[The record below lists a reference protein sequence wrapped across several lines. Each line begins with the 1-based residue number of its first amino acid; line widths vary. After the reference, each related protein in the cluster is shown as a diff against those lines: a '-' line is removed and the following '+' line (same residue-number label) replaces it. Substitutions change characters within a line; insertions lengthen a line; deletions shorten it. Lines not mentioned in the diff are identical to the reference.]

1 MFFGWRVVGA
11 AFVVALF
18 AWGIGFYGPPIFL
31 QNLHLERGWPIP
43 MISAAITCHFVL
55 GAVVIANLAHLHR
68 RFGLRAVTRAG
79 VMLTAIGLVGWG
91 AAQTPLELFAAT
103 LPSGAGWALTS
114 GAALNAMIAP
124 WFVRRRP
131 AALSIAYN
139 GASLG
144 GVVFSPLWVALIAVV
159 GLAEAAALVAITVLV
174 VIWIV
179 AGRYLGREPAAYGL
193 MPDGA
198 DTPRAGGE
206 NRATKVSAMLLP
218 RRAVW
223 RDRRFSTLAAA
234 AALSLFAQI
243 GLIAHLF
250 SVLEPLLGAA
260 AVAGVLTL
268 TTGCAILGRTLLG
281 PMLRPGLDRR
291 VAAAANVMLQAAGS
305 LALILG
311 YGHSALLLV
320 TGCVLFGLGLGN
332 VSSLPPLLAQS
343 DFAPEDVPRVVA
355 LVTAFSQA
363 TYAFAPLTFG
373 ALREW
378 NAAGRTPA
386 LFATALLLQLAAAIV
401 FLAGRSRRQRGAI
414 RVELIP
420 RGAMLQLRPNCECCD
435 RDLPPESPEAM
446 ICSYECTFCQRCAVE
461 LFAGRCPNCGGE
473 LVRRPVR
480 PAPRLLQHPAATE
493 RVLRPHPE
501 CAPVPG

>member
-31 QNLHLERGWPIP
+31 QSLHIGRGWPIP
-43 MISAAITCHFVL
+43 MISAAITCQFVL
-55 GAVVIANLAHLHR
+55 GAVVIANLAGLHR
-68 RFGLRAVTRAG
+68 RFGLRAVTRVGA
-79 VMLTAIGLVGWG
+79 VLTAIGLVGW
-91 AAQTPLELFAAT
+91 ASAQTPFQLFAAT
-103 LPSGAGWALTS
+103 VPSGAGWALTS
-114 GAALNAMIAP
+114 GAALNAMVAP

-144 GVVFSPLWVALIAVV
+144 GVVFSPLWVALIAVA
-159 GLAEAAALVAITVLV
+159 GLAETAALVAIIMLV
-174 VIWIV
+174 VIWIL
-179 AGRYLGREPAAYGL
+179 AGRYLGREPAEYGL
-193 MPDGA
+193 VPDGA
-198 DTPRAGGE
+198 DTPREGAE
-206 NRATKVSAMLLP
+206 NRATAAPAIPLP
-218 RRAVW
+218 RSTVW

-243 GLIAHLF
+243 GLIAQLF
-250 SVLEPLLGAA
+250 SALEPLLGAA
-260 AVAGVLTL
+260 AVAGMLTL
-268 TTGCAILGRTLLG
+268 TAGCAILGRSLLG
-281 PMLRPGLDRR
+281 PLLRPGVDRR
-291 VAAAANVMLQAAGS
+291 VAAAANVTLQAAGS

-311 YGHSALLLV
+311 YGHSTPLLV

-332 VSSLPPLLAQS
+332 VSSLPALLAQS
-343 DFAPEDVPRVVA
+343 DFASADVPRVVA

-363 TYAFAPLTFG
+363 TYAFAPLAFG

-378 NAAGRTPA
+378 NVAGRIPA
-386 LFATALLLQLAAAIV
+386 LFTVALLLQLVAAIV
-401 FLAGRSRRQRGAI
+401 FLAGRSRRRRTI
-414 RVELIP
+414 RVVMP

-435 RDLPPESPEAM
+435 RDLRPDSPEAM

-461 LFAGRCPNCGGE
+461 FFAGRCPNCGGE

-480 PAPRLLQHPAATE
+480 PAHRLLQHPAATE

-501 CAPVPG
+501 CAPIPG